1 MIRLV
6 ALTMCCLLSSLSA
19 ASDQPLKVG
28 DQAPDFA
35 LLNAESMTVRL
46 SSFRDRQPVV
56 LVFSRAQWCPYCLG
70 HMKAMQG
77 KYAEFKQAGAE
88 VVAVFREDSARID
101 GLKKVR
107 EATKAEFPLLT
118 DYEAQKTKPYSS
130 EGYAAYVVDRMG
142 IVRAIVPG
150 TKAGR
155 PDVDKLLEAVKMLS
169 AK

>member
-1 MIRLV
+1 MVRLA
-6 ALTMCCLLSSLSA
+6 ALTVCCLLPSLSA
-19 ASDQPLKVG
+19 WSDEPLKVG
-28 DQAPDFA
+28 DPAPEFA
-35 LLNAESMTVRL
+35 LLNGDNMTVRL

-56 LVFSRAQWCPYCLG
+56 LVFSRAEWCPYCLG

-77 KYAEFKQAGAE
+77 KYPDFKKAGAE

-107 EATKAEFPLLT
+107 EASKTEFVLLT
-118 DYEAQKTKPYSS
+118 DYEAQKTKPYST

-142 IVRAIVPG
+142 IIRAIIPG